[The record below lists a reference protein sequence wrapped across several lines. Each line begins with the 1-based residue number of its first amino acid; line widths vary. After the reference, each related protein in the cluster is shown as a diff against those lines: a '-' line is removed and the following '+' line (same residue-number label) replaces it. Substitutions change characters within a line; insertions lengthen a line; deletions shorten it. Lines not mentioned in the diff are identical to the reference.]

1 MVEEDDMGNIN
12 NNTYGRT
19 DVILIDEPVSVNH
32 AIGDSISAMVDDDYD
47 ITMATELIR
56 PKRRNQRSSKK

>member
-1 MVEEDDMGNIN
+1 MVEQI
-12 NNTYGRT
+12 
-19 DVILIDEPVSVNH
+19 ILIDEPFSVNH

-47 ITMATELIR
+47 ITMATEFIR

>member
-1 MVEEDDMGNIN
+1 MVEEDDTGNNN

-47 ITMATELIR
+47 ITMETELIR

>member
-1 MVEEDDMGNIN
+1 MVEEDDTGNNN

-47 ITMATELIR
+47 ITMETELIR
-56 PKRRNQRSSKK
+56 PKRRNLRSSKK